1 VTLPYITLGFNQ
13 WKLLPSGRGLF
24 EFSFASADDK
34 RNVWSIGTYDLKPGL
49 LHLLKWEPYFNIHT
63 QKQSHVQSWGHWSH
77 I

>member
-13 WKLLPSGRGLF
+13 WKLLPLGRCLF

-34 RNVWSIGTYDLKPGL
+34 RKAWFIGTYDLKPGL

-63 QKQSHVQSWGHWSH
+63 HKQSHIQSWGHWSH